1 MEYYSPLRYPG
12 GKGKTADFFTRLFEH
27 NNLVGGTYVEPYVG
41 GGSVALHL
49 LFNNIADRIVIN
61 DGDRSLYA
69 FWYSILNHTDEFC
82 RLINDTNINI
92 ENWLIQRDI
101 QKVKNE
107 TDLLTLGFSTF
118 FLNRTNRSGIIKAGV
133 IGGINQNGNY
143 LIDARFNKKKLISRI
158 ERIAQLSNH
167 IEIHNFDAIELV
179 QRQRDILTEKY

>member
-69 FWYSILNHTDEFC
+69 SLYSSLNHTDELC
-82 RLINDTNINI
+82 RLHNDNNIN
-92 ENWLIQRDI
+92 ND
-101 QKVKNE
+101 N
-107 TDLLTLGFSTF
+107 LL
-118 FLNRTNRSGIIKAGV
+118 
-133 IGGINQNGNY
+133 
-143 LIDARFNKKKLISRI
+143 
-158 ERIAQLSNH
+158 
-167 IEIHNFDAIELV
+167 
-179 QRQRDILTEKY
+179 